1 MGSPQ
6 EQSSLPRRQA
16 VRGWLTRSR
25 QFAAAAPM
33 PVKVLLIALACV
45 FAPALIA
52 IGLFAA
58 LIYAPYA
65 LFTGDRSGLASLSVA
80 LWGIALTAAL
90 AHGADEPRYLLL
102 LLSPAVSAVARLG
115 LLGRWPVPCRTAAW
129 AMIWSLPIGIA
140 TFRLWPSHA
149 LFGPAAA
156 WLTALVVL
164 GWRLAKAL
172 QDSREHGRRAGLTG
186 ALAAPYA
193 VAAAGAS
200 GHLGTAAGSG
210 GAGLAG
216 AGSAGTGS
224 AGAGLTG
231 AGLTGAG
238 PAAPGA
244 SSSPNPASATA
255 ASSAA
260 ASAGTGTRN
269 MPGAVR
275 ATQVSRGLRT
285 LDGRDGGHQS
295 RAANSAEWPPIT
307 VDEAMAELNAMVG
320 LTAVKDQ
327 VRSITASV
335 EAARRRAIAGHGT
348 EKPMQHF
355 VFLGPPGTG
364 KTAVARVIAK
374 IFYAF
379 GLLDSPAVVEA
390 QRADL
395 VGEYLGATAIKTND
409 LVDSALGGV
418 LFIDEAYGL
427 VNEGDGQGDRFGNE
441 AVQALLKRA
450 EDDRESLIII
460 LAGYERQME
469 SFLASNPGLNSR
481 FGVRVKFP
489 SYTPAELMAL
499 AESAVQGRGELLDP
513 DARPVLRRTFEEIGR
528 RRLADELGNGRFVRS
543 LLAKAGQ
550 QRDVRVMAGPGEPTS
565 LELVTLRG
573 EDLELAYAELTTRFR
588 GYTDTPTV
596 EGALAE
602 LDALVGLE
610 PVKRQ
615 VHEIVAQLQV
625 ARLRDRQGLASQPPS
640 RHFVFTGPPGT
651 GKTTVARIVGRIF
664 AALGL
669 LVRPEVIEAHRAD
682 LVGEHL
688 GSTAIKTSR
697 LIDSALGGVLFID
710 EAYALYN
717 EAYSG
722 GDAFGSEAVATL
734 LKRAEDDRERL
745 VIVLAGYTDDMD
757 RLLRSNPGL
766 ASRFST
772 RIAFPSYTAAELSRI
787 AEVIA
792 TLAGDTF
799 DAEALPVLES
809 IFTQAVEAGRIDAL
823 GNGRFARSLFERA
836 CASRDVRVSMQGEAA
851 TAADLTTVLAADL
864 LTAYR
869 ELAA

>member
-1 MGSPQ
+1 VQ
-6 EQSSLPRRQA
+6 
-16 VRGWLTRSR
+16 
-25 QFAAAAPM
+25 
-33 PVKVLLIALACV
+33 VLVVALICV
-45 FAPALIA
+45 FAPALVA
-52 IGLFAA
+52 IGLFSA
-58 LIYAPYA
+58 LIYAPYGLWTA
-65 LFTGDRSGLASLSVA
+65 DRSRFASLSVA
-80 LWGIALTAAL
+80 LWGVAITAAL
-90 AHGADEPRYLLL
+90 AHGAAEPRYLMLIL
-102 LLSPAVSAVARLG
+102 PPVVAVVARLG
-115 LLGRWPVPCRTAAW
+115 VLGRVFVPCRTAAW
-129 AMIWSLPIGIA
+129 AMVWSLPIGIA
-140 TFRLWPSHA
+140 TFRIWQSQR

-156 WLTALVVL
+156 WLLALVVL

-172 QDSREHGRRAGLTG
+172 QESRELSRRSAMPGT
-186 ALAAPYA
+186 LAAPFA
-193 VAAAGAS
+193 MAA
-200 GHLGTAAGSG
+200 
-210 GAGLAG
+210 
-216 AGSAGTGS
+216 AGSAGQLGGGFADGGAV
-224 AGAGLTG
+224 AGA
-231 AGLTGAG
+231 AG
-238 PAAPGA
+238 PATGTGNGRRVTGNGSGA
-244 SSSPNPASATA
+244 HSRSGPVRAAQLAQDAGGLRSLDGNGSPQG
-255 ASSAA
+255 SAA
-260 ASAGTGTRN
+260 
-269 MPGAVR
+269 P
-275 ATQVSRGLRT
+275 
-285 LDGRDGGHQS
+285 
-295 RAANSAEWPPIT
+295 AAAPSWPVIT
-307 VDEAMAELNAMVG
+307 VDEAMAELNAMIG
-320 LTAVKDQ
+320 LAAVKDQ

-364 KTAVARVIAK
+364 KTAVARVMAK

-379 GLLDSPAVVEA
+379 GLLDTPAVVEA

-395 VGEYLGATAIKTND
+395 VGEYLGATAIKTNE
-409 LVDSALGGV
+409 LIDSALGGV
-418 LFIDEAYGL
+418 LFIDEAYSL

-450 EDDRESLIII
+450 EDDRENLVII

-469 SFLASNPGLNSR
+469 TFLASNPGLNSR
-481 FGVRVKFP
+481 FGLRVKFP

-499 AESAVQGRGELLDP
+499 AETAVQGRGELLDP
-513 DARPVLRRTFEEIGR
+513 DARPVLRRMFEEIGR

-550 QRDVRVMAGPGEPTS
+550 RRDVRVMAGPAEPTAT
-565 LELVTLRG
+565 ELVTIRG
-573 EDLELAYAELTTRFR
+573 QDLELAYAELTARFR

-625 ARLRDRQGLASQPPS
+625 ARLRDRQGLANQPPS

-651 GKTTVARIVGRIF
+651 GKTTVARILGRIF

-669 LVRPEVIEAHRAD
+669 LVRPEVVEAHRAD

-697 LIDSALGGVLFID
+697 LIDSAMGGVLFID

-717 EAYSG
+717 DAYSG
-722 GDAFGSEAVATL
+722 GDAFGSEAIATL

-745 VIVLAGYTDDMD
+745 VVVLAGYTDDMD

-772 RIAFPSYTAAELSRI
+772 RIAFPSYTAAQLRQI
-787 AEVIA
+787 AQVIA
-792 TLAGDTF
+792 AHAGDTF
-799 DAEALPVLES
+799 DADALPVLES
-809 IFTQAVEAGRIDAL
+809 IFTQSVEAGRIDTL

-836 CASRDVRVSMQGEAA
+836 CASRDVRVSHQGETA

-869 ELAA
+869 ELAD

>member
-6 EQSSLPRRQA
+6 QQSSLPGRQA
-16 VRGWLTRSR
+16 VQGWLTRSR
-25 QFAAAAPM
+25 QHAAAAPL
-33 PVKVLLIALACV
+33 PVKVLVITLLCV
-45 FAPALIA
+45 LAPALVA

-58 LIYAPYA
+58 LAYAPYA
-65 LFTGDRSGLASLSVA
+65 LWTGDRSRFASLSVA
-80 LWGIALTAAL
+80 LWGIAATAAL
-90 AHGADEPRYLLL
+90 AHGDAQPRYLLL
-102 LLSPAVSAVARLG
+102 ALPPVASVVARVG
-115 LLGRWPVPCRTAAW
+115 LLGRLPVPCRTAAW
-129 AMIWSLPIGIA
+129 VMIWSLPIGIV
-140 TFRLWPSHA
+140 TFRLWQSQR
-149 LFGPAAA
+149 LFGPAVA
-156 WLTALVVL
+156 WLIALVVF

-172 QDSREHGRRAGLTG
+172 QDSREQSRRSAIGG

-193 VAAAGAS
+193 MA
-200 GHLGTAAGSG
+200 AAGSG
-210 GAGLAG
+210 GHLTGPGGGGLGGGGTGAKPATGPGAGFATDPG
-216 AGSAGTGS
+216 AGSRRPAEPAQPAQP
-224 AGAGLTG
+224 AGAAVL
-231 AGLTGAG
+231 
-238 PAAPGA
+238 PAAAVGSDPGGQ
-244 SSSPNPASATA
+244 TA
-255 ASSAA
+255 P
-260 ASAGTGTRN
+260 GT
-269 MPGAVR
+269 VR
-275 ATQVSRGLRT
+275 AAQTASRRGLRN
-285 LDGRDGGHQS
+285 LDRDGGKPA
-295 RAANSAEWPPIT
+295 RPGEPVAAWPLIT
-307 VDEAMAELNAMVG
+307 VDEAMAELNAMIG
-320 LTAVKDQ
+320 LAAVKDQ

-364 KTAVARVIAK
+364 KTAVARVVAK

-379 GLLDSPAVVEA
+379 GLLDSPAVLEA

-418 LFIDEAYGL
+418 LFIDEAYSL

-450 EDDRESLIII
+450 EDDRDNLIII

-469 SFLASNPGLNSR
+469 TFLASNPGLNSR

-489 SYTPAELMAL
+489 SYSPAELMAL
-499 AESAVQGRGELLDP
+499 AETAVQGRGDLLDP
-513 DARPVLRRTFEEIGR
+513 DARPVLRRMFEEIGR

-550 QRDVRVMAGPGEPTS
+550 QRDVRVMAGPAEPTAT
-565 LELVTLRG
+565 ELVTLRG
-573 EDLELAYAELTTRFR
+573 QDLELAYAELTTRFR

-651 GKTTVARIVGRIF
+651 GKTTVARIIGRIF

-688 GSTAIKTSR
+688 GSTAIKTSK
-697 LIDSALGGVLFID
+697 LIDSAMGGVLFID

-717 EAYSG
+717 EAYAG

-745 VIVLAGYTDDMD
+745 VVVLAG
-757 RLLRSNPGL
+757 
-766 ASRFST
+766 
-772 RIAFPSYTAAELSRI
+772 
-787 AEVIA
+787 
-792 TLAGDTF
+792 
-799 DAEALPVLES
+799 
-809 IFTQAVEAGRIDAL
+809 
-823 GNGRFARSLFERA
+823 
-836 CASRDVRVSMQGEAA
+836 
-851 TAADLTTVLAADL
+851 
-864 LTAYR
+864 
-869 ELAA
+869 